1 MKQPPRP
8 ILPQHERASLLAAL
22 AAVDYVVIFDE
33 DTPES
38 LINEVR
44 PDILVKG
51 EDWRDKGV
59 VGRECVEAGGG
70 QGHTRAAG
78 GGRFDHRYRQTRPGR
93 LLGRGEVNDIERW
106 LRESARLKIE
116 VAETQSELVQNAAKR
131 IAQALREGNR
141 VYLMGN
147 GGSAADAQHIAGELI
162 NRFLLDRG
170 PLPVMALTTDTSVI
184 TSVANDYGFAEI
196 FSKQIA
202 ALVQGGRR
210 RLGHVDVGQLAQRR
224 HGDAPRARDGRRDRR
239 PHRQD
244 RRRDGEVLR
253 LSACAC
259 PSTYTPWIQETH
271 IALGHAICDIIE
283 RTIFE
288 GSHTIGGF

>member
-1 MKQPPRP
+1 
-8 ILPQHERASLLAAL
+8 
-22 AAVDYVVIFDE
+22 
-33 DTPES
+33 
-38 LINEVR
+38 
-44 PDILVKG
+44 
-51 EDWRDKGV
+51 
-59 VGRECVEAGGG
+59 
-70 QGHTRAAG
+70 
-78 GGRFDHRYRQTRPGR
+78 
-93 LLGRGEVNDIERW
+93 VNDIERW
-106 LRESARLKIE
+106 LRESARLKLE

-131 IAQALREGNR
+131 VAQALREGNR

-202 ALVQGGRR
+202 ALCKEG
-210 RLGHVDVGQLAQRR
+210 DVVWGMSTSGNSPNVVTA
-224 HGDAPRARDGRRDRR
+224 
-239 PHRQD
+239 
-244 RRRDGEVLR
+244 LR
-253 LSACAC
+253 LAREMGAVTVGLTGKSGGEMVKYCDYC
-259 PSTYTPWIQETH
+259 VCVPSTYTPWIQETH

>member
-1 MKQPPRP
+1 
-8 ILPQHERASLLAAL
+8 
-22 AAVDYVVIFDE
+22 
-33 DTPES
+33 
-38 LINEVR
+38 
-44 PDILVKG
+44 
-51 EDWRDKGV
+51 
-59 VGRECVEAGGG
+59 
-70 QGHTRAAG
+70 
-78 GGRFDHRYRQTRPGR
+78 
-93 LLGRGEVNDIERW
+93 VNDIERW
-106 LRESARLKIE
+106 LKESARLKIE

-170 PLPVMALTTDTSVI
+170 PLPVMSLTTDTSVI

-202 ALVQGGRR
+202 ALCKEGDVVWGMSTSGNSPNVVTAMRLAREMGAVTVGLTGKTGGEMIKYCDFCIC
-210 RLGHVDVGQLAQRR
+210 V
-224 HGDAPRARDGRRDRR
+224 PT
-239 PHRQD
+239 
-244 RRRDGEVLR
+244 
-253 LSACAC
+253 
-259 PSTYTPWIQETH
+259 TYTPWIQEIH
-271 IALGHAICDIIE
+271 ICLGHAICDIIE